1 METSSVL
8 ANLLRHIPPTPQNRL
23 KFHRYNSRTRSVAV
37 PRCDVCGEKLDWDE
51 WVAVRYACLSTC
63 VPVLRGSHL
72 KHRHPEIA
80 ERASKVG
87 KPLLYGLMSSA
98 AVAVLGLVISN
109 PVMTAGALLVAAGLL
124 VAGTTV
130 RIRTL
135 RASARLRSQE
145 GA

>member
-1 METSSVL
+1 
-8 ANLLRHIPPTPQNRL
+8 
-23 KFHRYNSRTRSVAV
+23 V
-37 PRCDVCGEKLDWDE
+37 PRCDVCGEELDWDE

-63 VPVLRGSHL
+63 VPVLRGPHL

-80 ERASKVG
+80 EGASKVG

-98 AVAVLGLVISN
+98 VVAVLGLVISN
-109 PVMTAGALLVAAGLL
+109 PVMTAGALLVAGGLL
-124 VAGTTV
+124 AAGTTV

>member
-1 METSSVL
+1 
-8 ANLLRHIPPTPQNRL
+8 
-23 KFHRYNSRTRSVAV
+23 V
-37 PRCDVCGEKLDWDE
+37 PRCDVCGEGLDWDE

-80 ERASKVG
+80 KRASRVG

-98 AVAVLGLVISN
+98 AVAVLGLVISS

>member
-1 METSSVL
+1 
-8 ANLLRHIPPTPQNRL
+8 
-23 KFHRYNSRTRSVAV
+23 V
-37 PRCDVCGEKLDWDE
+37 PRCDICGERLDWDE

-63 VPVLRGSHL
+63 VPVLRGTHL

-87 KPLLYGLMSSA
+87 KPLLYGLISSA
-98 AVAVLGLVISN
+98 AVAVLGLVVSN

-135 RASARLRSQE
+135 RASARLRSHE

>member
-1 METSSVL
+1 
-8 ANLLRHIPPTPQNRL
+8 
-23 KFHRYNSRTRSVAV
+23 V
-37 PRCDVCGEKLDWDE
+37 PSCDVCGEELDWDD

-63 VPVLRGSHL
+63 VPVLGGSHL

-87 KPLLYGLMSSA
+87 KPLLYGLIASA
-98 AVAVLGLVISN
+98 VVAVLGLVMSN
-109 PVMTAGALLVAAGLL
+109 PFIGAGAMLVAAGLL
-124 VAGTTV
+124 AAGTTV